1 MGESA
6 QTIFNIVASLS
17 AFLGGW
23 VLNSLQASLAHLQ
36 EADLELTRKIQ
47 SIEVLVAGNY
57 VRRDDMERMQTAI
70 FGKLDRIE
78 AKLDGKVDK

>member
-6 QTIFNIVASLS
+6 QTIFNIVVSLS

-23 VLNSLQASLAHLQ
+23 VLNSLQAALTHLQ
-36 EADLELTRKIQ
+36 EADVELAKKIQ

-57 VRRDDMERMQTAI
+57 VRRDDMERMQVAI